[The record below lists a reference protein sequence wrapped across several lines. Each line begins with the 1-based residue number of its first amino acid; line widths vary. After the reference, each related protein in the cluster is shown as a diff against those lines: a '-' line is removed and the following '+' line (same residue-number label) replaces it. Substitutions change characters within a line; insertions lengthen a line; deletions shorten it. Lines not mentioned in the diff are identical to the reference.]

1 MPEDEGWWDG
11 LSASAKR
18 AVRWA
23 HAFALLRSQGAP
35 SGDPAATD
43 EIDAFDLLSGLLIV
57 HGDDSEPW
65 DFFQHFEIPIG
76 SVLRRDRPEASALD
90 EALTRSEREYPVP
103 PLFGEASV
111 IVDHGLGRLAP
122 SDPEGLLSFSLLFAA
137 LLETSNIASTAIRDA
152 LDAQGAPS
160 GDIIA
165 SYHDYATASRVE
177 AS

>member
-1 MPEDEGWWDG
+1 MPEEEGWWER
-11 LSASAKR
+11 LSASAKQ

-23 HAFALLRSQGAP
+23 HAFALLRSQGGP

-65 DFFQHFEIPIG
+65 DFFEHFEIPVG
-76 SVLRRDRPEASALD
+76 SVLRRDRAEASQLD
-90 EALTRSEREYPVP
+90 EALKRSEREYPVP
-103 PLFGEASV
+103 PLFGEASA
-111 IVDHGLGRLAP
+111 IVDYGLGRLAP

-137 LLETSNIASTAIRDA
+137 LLETSNNASSAIRDA

-160 GDIIA
+160 GDIIS
-165 SYHDYATASRVE
+165 SYHDYATASRVA